1 MAIIANHI
9 RSSSQI
15 IYSWIE
21 GSVEVLD
28 KQVFRAVPTF
38 NNCLGVIIYVRVP
51 KNLTWRIRK

>member
-9 RSSSQI
+9 RSSSLI

-28 KQVFRAVPTF
+28 KQVFHAVPTF
-38 NNCLGVIIYVRVP
+38 NNCLGVIIYVQVP
-51 KNLTWRIRK
+51 KNLT